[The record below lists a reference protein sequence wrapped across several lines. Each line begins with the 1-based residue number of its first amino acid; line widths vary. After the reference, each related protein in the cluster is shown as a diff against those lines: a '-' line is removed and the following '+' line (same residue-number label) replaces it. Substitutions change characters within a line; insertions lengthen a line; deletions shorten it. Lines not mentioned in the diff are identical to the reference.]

1 MCTELVRYISE
12 YCALE
17 CSKIT
22 KIEVEL
28 YLFWNRN
35 IAETIISPR
44 YYSFFNLGSDSCMME
59 ALEVRNFICGT
70 M

>member
-12 YCALE
+12 YYALE
-17 CSKIT
+17 CSKIP

-35 IAETIISPR
+35 VAETIISPK
-44 YYSFFNLGSDSCMME
+44 YYFFVNLGSDLCMME
-59 ALEVRNFICGT
+59 ALELLNIICG
-70 M
+70 MM